1 MTPFEPGPEAAGS
14 RAIQAVSSF
23 PKVEVAPS
31 DAALPAKLAQADLAA
46 TMLEPLVNQFGLMQQ
61 QMFDQFQQAMAMMV
75 HMFGKM
81 HHDQMEVIRTELDQL
96 RELTEEFH
104 TLKNEL
110 ARRSRVETASHD
122 LTIGPGDPKHTTPIE
137 PGVLA
142 TRLVA
147 AAPQPSNGLEVA
159 PVGPSPVIS
168 VSSMTAGISEQQLPP
183 EAHLSPTQP
192 PSGAPVAPASPKQRQ
207 EPGLSAPTTSNDEGL
222 TGNSERDT
230 LVWLHERIAS
240 LQRERESRWQK
251 ILKLLPGMS

>member
-1 MTPFEPGPEAAGS
+1 MTPFEAGLEATGS

-31 DAALPAKLAQADLAA
+31 DAALPANLAQSDLAA

-75 HMFGKM
+75 QMFGKM

-104 TLKNEL
+104 ALKNEL

-122 LTIGPGDPKHTTPIE
+122 LTTGPGDPKHTTPVE
-137 PGVLA
+137 PGVSA

-147 AAPQPSNGLEVA
+147 AASQPSNGLEVA
-159 PVGPSPVIS
+159 SVDPSPMIS
-168 VSSMTAGISEQQLPP
+168 VSSVTAGFSEQQMSP
-183 EAHLSPTQP
+183 EARLSLTQP
-192 PSGAPVAPASPKQRQ
+192 SSGAPGAPASHKQRQ
-207 EPGLSAPTTSNDEGL
+207 EPGLFSPMTSNDEGL
-222 TGNSERDT
+222 AGNSERDS
-230 LVWLHERIAS
+230 LVWLHQRIAS